1 MSDTWQELVDIDYT
15 YDCPTDNYCDGS
27 DVESVT
33 ENYNGPARLVA
44 LVDKETKLVE
54 VTLREWEA
62 YDGRPDRVNCDNVII
77 DCSVDALVC
86 EVLSDY
92 HNAHLDH
99 SEELSD
105 PAPENRTM
113 KTIPTPDGYNE
124 FTWHFPIHPDE
135 LYDSDKTTYVD
146 GAWVLYK
153 QTNADILG
161 VADWTEIR
169 TMRNGMLMNTDAVA
183 GAPDVPAEKQDPI
196 IAMRQKLRDLPDE
209 LKDIDSIFVPSSF
222 PSTKILEQG

>member
-1 MSDTWQELVDIDYT
+1 MSDTWQEEVNIDYT
-15 YDCPTDNYCDGS
+15 YDCPTDNYLEGTTM
-27 DVESVT
+27 ETVT

-62 YDGRPDRVNCDNVII
+62 YDGRPDRINCDNVVI
-77 DCSVDALVC
+77 DCSVDTLVC

-92 HNAHLDH
+92 HNVQLDH

-113 KTIPTPDGYNE
+113 KTISTPDGYSE

-135 LYDSDKTTYVD
+135 LYDSDKTTYID
-146 GAWVLYK
+146 GSWVLYK
-153 QTNADILG
+153 QTNEDILG
-161 VADWTEIR
+161 KSDWTEIR
-169 TMRNGMLMNTDAVA
+169 TMRNGGLMNTDAVA
-183 GAPDVPAEKQDPI
+183 GAADVPADKRDPI
-196 IAMRQKLRDLPDE
+196 IEMRQKLRDLPE
-209 LKDIDSIFVPSSF
+209 ALKDIDAVFVPSSF
-222 PSTKILEQG
+222 PPTKILEQG